1 MAWAKTQVFAQ
12 WRGGKVMHMLEQ
24 MLTTGDYYFVGNA
37 EAGAGDTVGHGDSP
51 ERPFATLNYA
61 ITQCTAENNDVVI
74 VMENHAETLAAA
86 AAVVCDCQGM
96 TIQGVGIGGDKP
108 IFTFATD
115 VNTDIDIT
123 AANVTIRNIKFFNT
137 MDALVA
143 AIDVDAMHFTI
154 EDCEFVDDGADNT
167 LTWIIGDANADAL
180 VCKNC
185 LNRGTD
191 TAGNDAFITMGA
203 ASNYQILGLISN
215 GDFLL
220 GNIVQTAASVD
231 CLIEGCRLENLNG
244 SDVNIECFAASSGWI
259 ANNYCKCVTDTIVI
273 WISAGGD
280 VTPGDLALFENYGTN
295 DDGETGILI
304 GTPSG

>member
-1 MAWAKTQVFAQ
+1 M
-12 WRGGKVMHMLEQ
+12 MEMMLS
-24 MLTTGDYYFVGNA
+24 TGDYYFVGNA

-51 ERPFATLNYA
+51 ERPFATLDYA
-61 ITQCTAENNDVVI
+61 IGQCTAENNDVII

-86 AAVVCDCQGM
+86 AAVVCDVQGM

-115 VNTDIDIT
+115 VNPDSDVD

-143 AIDVDAMHFTI
+143 AIDVNAMHCTI

-167 LTWIIGDANADAL
+167 LTWILGDANADAL
-180 VCKNC
+180 VVKNC

-203 ASNYQILGLISN
+203 ASNYRIEGLVSN
-215 GDFLL
+215 GDFAVA
-220 GNIVQTAASVD
+220 NIVMTAASVD
-231 CLIEGCRLENLNG
+231 CLIEGCRLENLNA
-244 SDVNIECFAASSGWI
+244 SDVCIEGFAASTGWVV
-259 ANNYCKCVTDTIVI
+259 ANYMMIITDTILTAI
-273 WISAGGD
+273 N
-280 VTPGDLALFENYGTN
+280 TPGAMALFENYLVN
-295 DDGETGILI
+295 DDGETGILA
-304 GTPSG
+304 GTPSV